1 MRFDKMTLAFIGLY
15 TLCAATIIWV
25 SASTAHREPSVGPV
39 SYIRSHVSFNAR
51 FGNWV
56 VTSCKYGD
64 IEVQCTIPASTKEAE
79 K

>member
-1 MRFDKMTLAFIGLY
+1 MRFDKMTLAFIGMC

-25 SASTAHREPSVGPV
+25 SVSTAHRDPSVGPV
-39 SYIRSHVSFNAR
+39 PYVTSQALFNAR

-64 IEVQCTIPASTKEAE
+64 IEMQCTIPASTKEAD